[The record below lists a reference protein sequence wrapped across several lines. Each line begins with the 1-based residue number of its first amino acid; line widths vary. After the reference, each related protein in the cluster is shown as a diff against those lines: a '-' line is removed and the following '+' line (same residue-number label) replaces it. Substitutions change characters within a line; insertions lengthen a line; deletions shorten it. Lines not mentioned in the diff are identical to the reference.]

1 MGSNSRIPE
10 KLEKDSRK
18 RLEKL
23 ASHWTESPGG
33 FSLSSDLTLPDLRL
47 LLEHF
52 EPLQEL
58 LRQIAAPAQH
68 TATTAEDKSSAAP
81 QSATLQAM
89 EQLQTQLQQA
99 QAELR
104 QVQTEL
110 RQAQAELQQTEVEL
124 QQAQAELHQAQT
136 GLQQT
141 RSEFNHLASQCQAAQ
156 HDLAASNAA
165 GQKLQQDKEKLQQDN
180 KTLKQT
186 CKQLEKQWQQ
196 TQEQLSACQAMQKL
210 VPPELALLR
219 SEQDLAQRL
228 DLSDLPSDDTQA
240 LIQTVAVL
248 AQRENLERLWS
259 ALKDRCETEN
269 RSASAPER
277 ALLQAALAW
286 HNHNWRTR
294 PYRLMEVTPPSAY
307 HFENHLRSR
316 QTPTGE
322 TVAAL
327 DLPGIADSSGKPLC
341 KTLVRTR

>member
-10 KLEKDSRK
+10 KLDKDSRK

-23 ASHWTESPGG
+23 ASHWTKSPGG
-33 FSLSSDLTLPDLRL
+33 LGLPDLTLPDLRL

-58 LRQIAAPAQH
+58 LRHIAVPAQH
-68 TATTAEDKSSAAP
+68 TVPTAEDQSSAARQP
-81 QSATLQAM
+81 VALQAM
-89 EQLQTQLQQA
+89 AQLQTQLQQA
-99 QAELR
+99 QTELDQFQTQLQQTQTQLQQAETELQHAQTELH
-104 QVQTEL
+104 QVQTK
-110 RQAQAELQQTEVEL
+110 L
-124 QQAQAELHQAQT
+124 QQAH
-136 GLQQT
+136 
-141 RSEFNHLASQCQAAQ
+141 SEFNHLTSQCQAAQ

-165 GQKLQQDKEKLQQDN
+165 GKKLQQEN
-180 KTLKQT
+180 KALKQT
-186 CKQLEKQWQQ
+186 CKQLEKQLQQ
-196 TQEQLSACQAMQKL
+196 AQEQLSACQAMQKP

-219 SEQDLAQRL
+219 SEPDLAQRL

-269 RSASAPER
+269 RSARVPER

-294 PYRLMEVTPPSAY
+294 PYRLMEVTPPSVY

>member
-1 MGSNSRIPE
+1 MGSNSRVSE
-10 KLEKDSRK
+10 KLDKDSRK

-23 ASHWTESPGG
+23 ASHWKESPGE
-33 FSLSSDLTLPDLRL
+33 FSLSDLTLPDLRL

-58 LRQIAAPAQH
+58 LRHIAAPAQH
-68 TATTAEDKSSAAP
+68 TATTAEDKSSGAP
-81 QSATLQAM
+81 QSVTLQAM

-99 QAELR
+99 QTELR

-110 RQAQAELQQTEVEL
+110 RQTQAELQQSQTQLQQTEVEL

-141 RSEFNHLASQCQAAQ
+141 RSEFNHLTSQCQAAQ

-165 GQKLQQDKEKLQQDN
+165 GQKLQQDN

-186 CKQLEKQWQQ
+186 CKQLEKKLQQ
-196 TQEQLSACQAMQKL
+196 TQEQLTTCQAIQKQ
-210 VPPELALLR
+210 VPPELDLLR
-219 SEQDLAQRL
+219 SDPDLARRL
-228 DLSDLPSDDTQA
+228 DLSSLPSDDSQA

-248 AQRENLERLWS
+248 AQPANLERLWS
-259 ALKDRCETEN
+259 ALKDRCEAEN
-269 RSASAPER
+269 RSASMPER
-277 ALLQAALAW
+277 ALLETALVW

-294 PYRLMEVTPPSAY
+294 PYRLMEFTPPSAY

-322 TVAAL
+322 TVATL
-327 DLPGIADSSGKPLC
+327 DLPGIADSSGAPLC
-341 KTLVRTR
+341 KVLVRTR

>member
-1 MGSNSRIPE
+1 MADNNIARDA
-10 KLEKDSRK
+10 LDKDSRK

-23 ASHWTESPGG
+23 AVQWTESPGESG
-33 FSLSSDLTLPDLRL
+33 LLNLTSPDLRL

-52 EPLQEL
+52 EPLQVL
-58 LRQIAAPAQH
+58 LRRIATPAQH
-68 TATTAEDKSSAAP
+68 TAPTAEGNSSAAP
-81 QSATLQAM
+81 QPATLQAV

-99 QAELR
+99 QAEL
-104 QVQTEL
+104 QQSQT
-110 RQAQAELQQTEVEL
+110 RLQQAKVEL
-124 QQAQAELHQAQT
+124 QQAQAELHQIQT
-136 GLQQT
+136 DLHQT
-141 RSEFNHLASQCQAAQ
+141 RIEFNHLTSQCQAAQ

-165 GQKLQQDKEKLQQDN
+165 GQKLQQDKEKLQQEN
-180 KTLKQT
+180 KALKQT
-186 CKQLEKQWQQ
+186 CKQLEKQLQQ
-196 TQEQLSACQAMQKL
+196 AQEQLSAFRAMQKP

-219 SEQDLAQRL
+219 SEPDLAQRL

-240 LIQTVAVL
+240 LIQTVAIL

-294 PYRLMEVTPPSAY
+294 PYRLVEVTPPSAY
-307 HFENHLRSR
+307 HFEDHLRSR